1 MREEDTQE
9 IELRIVDAD
18 GGNISDFDGVSI
30 RSSDPSVA
38 SVSDMRLTAIG
49 PGSTYLVGAVD
60 AVSDSV
66 LVTVEALVASVDIEG
81 GDLSLTVGSTIALTA
96 EVRGSSQQLLDDRAV
111 SWLSLSPG
119 IAGVNPTTG
128 QATAIAPGTAIIVAR
143 SEGVE
148 DRVNATVALSVAES
162 ARTDDE
168 PEPTPVVEAPA
179 PLTEDRIALEVN
191 QFISLLNDGNE
202 DEVRA
207 LFGSAA
213 SATEN
218 EDLLEKMGRRDF
230 AAELGG
236 VGVPTTGDDQTTVPF
251 QVMIRYRSGFGGG
264 REETGNLVAIFVLG
278 PTGWQIEGYTVVS
291 GAGF

>member
-1 MREEDTQE
+1 MVSECLPKRRMGILLKSTGTELKRRSE
-9 IELRIVDAD
+9 IQ
-18 GGNISDFDGVSI
+18 
-30 RSSDPSVA
+30 
-38 SVSDMRLTAIG
+38 
-49 PGSTYLVGAVD
+49 
-60 AVSDSV
+60 
-66 LVTVEALVASVDIEG
+66 G

-119 IAGVNPTTG
+119 VAGVNPTTG
-128 QATAIAPGTAIIVAR
+128 QATANAAGNAIIVAR

-148 DRVNATVALSVAES
+148 GRVTATVAPVAEP
-162 ARTDDE
+162 APE
-168 PEPTPVVEAPA
+168 PEEEAPA

-191 QFISLLNDGNE
+191 QFISLLNGGDE

-218 EDLLEKMGRRDF
+218 VDLLERMSQRNF
-230 AAELGG
+230 AAELVGS
-236 VGVPTTGDDQTTVPF
+236 GVPATGENQTTVRF
-251 QVMIRYRSGFGGG
+251 QVSISYRSGFGGT
-264 REETGNLVAIFVLG
+264 REATGDLAANFTLG
-278 PTGWQIEGYTVVS
+278 PSGWQLASFTVVP